1 MRSESRTQ
9 PADAHG
15 VTRTAS
21 ALIPRRIEPGRPL
34 VATKLPELVPLP
46 DLLIAQCAIGGGRVI
61 WHADEDFRAYP
72 PAQLLADK
80 ALAGYEV
87 RSTASMT
94 RVNGMRAAS
103 LTSFTTAA
111 SGASNKHIQRDS

>member
-61 WHADEDFRAYP
+61 WHADEDFEHIRQLSSLRTRRW
-72 PAQLLADK
+72 PA
-80 ALAGYEV
+80 
-87 RSTASMT
+87 
-94 RVNGMRAAS
+94 MR
-103 LTSFTTAA
+103 
-111 SGASNKHIQRDS
+111 